1 MITYNK
7 LVRDRITEI
16 IQESGKTYKAR
27 ILTNDAFLEAIHQ
40 KFHEE
45 VQEFQDAEHK
55 KDKIEELADI
65 LELVYAATDALDIS
79 YEELEAVRQ
88 EKQDKRGGFKE
99 RIFLES
105 VDD

>member
-16 IQESGKTYKAR
+16 IQESGKTYKAH
-27 ILTNDAFLEAIHQ
+27 ILKNDAFLDAIYE

-88 EKQDKRGGFKE
+88 EKQEKRGGFKE
-99 RIFLES
+99 RVFLES